1 MRFAEPSQAILGY
14 VDTRILALEA
24 PREYTKQQEYDK
36 MIAALRDALG
46 EDELAKLLDEGSAW
60 SEDQAVAEAML
71 I

>member
-14 VDTRILALEA
+14 VDARILALEA
-24 PREYTKQQEYDK
+24 P
-36 MIAALRDALG
+36 
-46 EDELAKLLDEGSAW
+46 LDEGSAW